1 MTNHATARELF
12 TEREFVT
19 KQIIASLALLIVFLA
34 SPLLAAD
41 TVDSVL
47 SSENKKKGVT
57 RESVGKI
64 DDMVFLRRA
73 SVDLIGRIP
82 TIAEIDEYLAW
93 PQAERR
99 DLLVDKLL
107 ASSRFPDRWT
117 VFFADLL
124 RLRSN
129 VTGGSALIAYV
140 HKAIQDDLPYN
151 ELAARL
157 ISTNGKAGRV
167 PEVGFI
173 LGDNADPLAMASV
186 TSQVFLGVRI
196 GCAQC
201 HDHPFDKWTRKD
213 FYSVAAYFGKTRR
226 YESNFTRAVY
236 TSEAQQTTVMWPPE
250 DEADPADRKPLVPS
264 FPFSMVDKKAKPDFI
279 ARYEALLKDRTA
291 RLAAKQG
298 KGPSLDAL
306 LADADKKVT
315 RATSGSADLG
325 QQEARAEIN
334 KINIKG
340 SLYRQSEYRE
350 DLATLITSPRNR
362 YFSESFVNRVWKELV
377 GRAFVEPVD
386 DFRADNSASHPET
399 LGLLAD
405 EFVASGYSFR
415 QLVKTIVQT
424 DAYQQ
429 KQVPRDVTELVQ
441 EELEAA
447 FLATPM
453 RRMYSESLYDSI
465 VTAGHL
471 FDVKYTAGQNEKVIE
486 QEVRVLIGEEEEP
499 ETVAKA
505 LIKDGTAD
513 GDAEMKKMKAAG
525 SAAGAGYKLEEAIEL
540 DFAALLNPGDEVA
553 VDKME
558 IKTAEQLEAE
568 RMAAMRKVT
577 NRPGMK
583 YETKIVQRTIDDNP
597 RFSSSLRMASP
608 APIGHFVRVFGQTS
622 RNDLGEARNQTPSMR
637 QALMMLNGR
646 LTHEASRV
654 GDLEPI
660 HKYLA
665 GKKPQLEK
673 AVNFAYR
680 EILTRKPNAD
690 ELTNAMGLLQ
700 RADGLN
706 DGMADLRWILLNSN
720 EFRFLP

>member
-1 MTNHATARELF
+1 
-12 TEREFVT
+12 VT
-19 KQIIASLALLIVFLA
+19 KQITTSLVLLGVLLT

-41 TVDSVL
+41 TLDSVL
-47 SSENKKKGVT
+47 SAENKKKGVT
-57 RESVGKI
+57 DKSVGKI

-73 SVDLIGRIP
+73 TVDLIGRIP
-82 TIAEIDEYLAW
+82 NVVEIDEYLAW
-93 PQAERR
+93 PEAERR

-107 ASSRFPDRWT
+107 TSSRFADRWT

-173 LGDNADPLAMASV
+173 LGDDADPLAMASV

-236 TSEAQQTTVMWPPE
+236 TSESEQTTVMWPPE

-264 FPFSMVDKKAKPDFI
+264 FPFTMVDKKAKPDFI
-279 ARYEALLKDRTA
+279 VRYEALVKKREA
-291 RLAAKQG
+291 QLAAKQG

-306 LADADKKVT
+306 LADADKKVA
-315 RATSGSADLG
+315 RATNGNVDLG
-325 QQEARAEIN
+325 EQEARAEIN
-334 KINIKG
+334 KINIKK

-350 DLATLITSPRNR
+350 DLAALITSPRNR
-362 YFSESFVNRVWKELV
+362 YFSEAFVNRVWKELV

-386 DFRADNSASHPET
+386 DFRADNLASHPET
-399 LGLLAD
+399 LALLAD

-415 QLVKTIVQT
+415 QLVKTIIQT
-424 DAYQQ
+424 DVYQQ
-429 KQVPRDVTELVQ
+429 KQVPRDVSELVQ
-441 EELEAA
+441 EQLESS

-471 FDVKYTAGQNEKVIE
+471 FDVKYTAGQNERIIE
-486 QEVRVLIGEEEEP
+486 QEVRVLVGEEEKTQ
-499 ETVAKA
+499 TVAEA
-505 LIKDGTAD
+505 LIENGSGD
-513 GDAEMKKMKAAG
+513 GDAKMKKMNAAG
-525 SAAGAGYKLEEAIEL
+525 SATGAGYKLEEAIEL
-540 DFAALLNPGDEVA
+540 DFTALLNPGDEVEL
-553 VDKME
+553 DKMQV
-558 IKTAEQLEAE
+558 KTAEELEAE

-577 NRPGMK
+577 NNRPGMK
-583 YETKIVQRTIDDNP
+583 YETKVVKRTVDDNP

-654 GDLEPI
+654 GDLETI
-660 HKYLA
+660 HKFLV
-665 GKKPQLEK
+665 GKKPQLDK
-673 AVNFAYR
+673 AINLAYR
-680 EILTRKPNAD
+680 EILTRQPTV
-690 ELTNAMGLLQ
+690 EEMTNAKSLLQ
-700 RADGLN
+700 GAESLK

>member
-1 MTNHATARELF
+1 M
-12 TEREFVT
+12 T
-19 KQIIASLALLIVFLA
+19 KQIIATMTILVVFWTGFLQA
-34 SPLLAAD
+34 AETLDTVLAA
-41 TVDSVL
+41 
-47 SSENKKKGVT
+47 ENKDRGVT
-57 RESVGKI
+57 HVSVGKI

-82 TIAEIDEYLAW
+82 TIAEVDEYLAW
-93 PQAERR
+93 PQAKRR
-99 DLLVDKLL
+99 DLLVDKLI
-107 ASSRFPDRWT
+107 ASDRFADRWT

-140 HKAIQDDLPYN
+140 HQAIQNDLPYN
-151 ELAARL
+151 ELASRL
-157 ISTNGKAGRV
+157 IATNGKAGRV

-186 TSQVFLGVRI
+186 TSQVFLGVRM

-201 HDHPFDKWTRKD
+201 HDHPFDKWTRRD
-213 FYSVAAYFGKTRR
+213 FYSMAAYFGKTRR

-236 TSEAQQTTVMWPPE
+236 TSETKQTTVLWPPE
-250 DEADPADRKPLVPS
+250 DEADPADRKALVPS
-264 FPFSMVDKKAKPDFI
+264 FPFSMMDKKAKPEFI
-279 ARYEALLKDRTA
+279 ARYEALLEER
-291 RLAAKQG
+291 AAKRDASKG

-315 RATSGSADLG
+315 RATGGSGDPG
-325 QQEARAEIN
+325 QDEARSEIN

-350 DLATLITSPRNR
+350 ELAALITSPRNR
-362 YFSESFVNRVWKELV
+362 YFSEVFVNRVWKELV
-377 GRAFVEPVD
+377 GRGFVEPVD
-386 DFRADNSASHPET
+386 DFRADNPASHPRA

-405 EFVASGYSFR
+405 DFVASGFSFR
-415 QLVKTIVQT
+415 QLVRTIIQT
-424 DAYQQ
+424 DTYQQ

-441 EELEAA
+441 EELESS
-447 FLATPM
+447 FLATPL

-486 QEVRVLIGEEEEP
+486 QEIRVLLGGEDKTES
-499 ETVAKA
+499 VAQA
-505 LIKDGTAD
+505 LIEGGGQDEA
-513 GDAEMKKMKAAG
+513 AEMKKMKLAG
-525 SAAGAGYKLEEAIEL
+525 TATTAGYKLEEAIEL
-540 DFAALLNPGDEVA
+540 DFAALLNPGDEVKLERMQ
-553 VDKME
+553 V
-558 IKTAEQLEAE
+558 KTAEQLEAE
-568 RMAAMRKVT
+568 RMAMERVVT
-577 NRPGMK
+577 RPGMK
-583 YETKIVQRTIDDNP
+583 YETKIVKRTIDDNP

-654 GDLEPI
+654 GNLEPI

-665 GKKPQLEK
+665 GKKPRLDE
-673 AVNFAYR
+673 AVKFAYR
-680 EILTRKPNAD
+680 EILTREPSAD
-690 ELTNAMGLLQ
+690 EMANAIGILQ
-700 RADGLN
+700 GAGTAT
-706 DGMADLRWILLNSN
+706 DGMADLRWVLLNSN

>member
-1 MTNHATARELF
+1 MVLLMEIG
-12 TEREFVT
+12 FVM
-19 KQIIASLALLIVFLA
+19 KQIIAPMTMLVVFGSGFLHA
-34 SPLLAAD
+34 AETLDTVLAA
-41 TVDSVL
+41 
-47 SSENKKKGVT
+47 ENKDRGVT
-57 RESVGKI
+57 QVSVGKI
-64 DDMVFLRRA
+64 DDMAYLRRV

-82 TIAEIDEYLAW
+82 TIAEVDEYLAW
-93 PQAERR
+93 PQAKRR
-99 DLLVDKLL
+99 ELLVDKLV
-107 ASSRFPDRWT
+107 ASDRFADRWT

-140 HKAIQDDLPYN
+140 HQAIQNDLPYN
-151 ELAARL
+151 QLASRL
-157 ISTNGKAGRV
+157 IATNGKAGRV

-236 TSEAQQTTVMWPPE
+236 TSEGKQTTVLWPPE
-250 DEADPADRKPLVPS
+250 DEADPTDRQALTPS
-264 FPFSMVDKKAKPDFI
+264 FPFTMMDKKAKPAFI
-279 ARYEALLKDRTA
+279 VRYEALLQER
-291 RLAAKQG
+291 AAKKAASKG

-315 RATSGSADLG
+315 RATRGDVDLG
-325 QQEARAEIN
+325 QDEARKEIN
-334 KINIKG
+334 KINIKD
-340 SLYRQSEYRE
+340 SLYRPSEYRE
-350 DLATLITSPRNR
+350 QLAALITSPRNR
-362 YFSESFVNRVWKELV
+362 YFSEAFVNRVWKELV
-377 GRAFVEPVD
+377 GRGFVEPVD
-386 DFRADNSASHPET
+386 DFRADNPASHPRT

-405 EFVASGYSFR
+405 NFVASGFSFR
-415 QLVKTIVQT
+415 QLVRTIIQT
-424 DAYQQ
+424 DAYQL

-471 FDVKYTAGQNEKVIE
+471 FDVKYTAGQNERVIE
-486 QEVRVLIGEEEEP
+486 QEIRVLLGGEDKTQP
-499 ETVAKA
+499 VAQA
-505 LIKDGTAD
+505 IIDGAGE
-513 GDAEMKKMKAAG
+513 GDTAEMKKMKTAG
-525 SAAGAGYKLEEAIEL
+525 TATRAGYKLEEAIEL
-540 DFAALLNPGDEVA
+540 DFAALLKSDDEVKIDRMQ
-553 VDKME
+553 V
-558 IKTAEQLEAE
+558 KTAEELEAE
-568 RMAAMRKVT
+568 RMAMERVVS
-577 NRPGMK
+577 RPGMK
-583 YETKIVQRTIDDNP
+583 YETKIVKRTIDDNP

-665 GKKPQLEK
+665 GKQPRLDQ
-673 AVNFAYR
+673 AVKFAYR
-680 EILTRKPNAD
+680 EILTREPSAD
-690 ELTNAMGLLQ
+690 EMANAMDILQ
-700 RADGLN
+700 GAKTAT
-706 DGMADLRWILLNSN
+706 DGMADLRWVLINSN

>member
-1 MTNHATARELF
+1 
-12 TEREFVT
+12 
-19 KQIIASLALLIVFLA
+19 
-34 SPLLAAD
+34 
-41 TVDSVL
+41 
-47 SSENKKKGVT
+47 
-57 RESVGKI
+57 
-64 DDMVFLRRA
+64 
-73 SVDLIGRIP
+73 
-82 TIAEIDEYLAW
+82 
-93 PQAERR
+93 
-99 DLLVDKLL
+99 LVDKLI
-107 ASSRFPDRWT
+107 ASGRFADRWT

-140 HKAIQDDLPYN
+140 HQAIQNDLPYN
-151 ELAARL
+151 QLASRL
-157 ISTNGKAGRV
+157 IATNGKAGRV

-236 TSEAQQTTVMWPPE
+236 TSETKQTTVLWPPE
-250 DEADPADRKPLVPS
+250 DEADPADRTALVPS
-264 FPFSMVDKKAKPDFI
+264 FPFSMMGEKAKPEFI
-279 ARYEALLKDRTA
+279 VRYEALLKQR
-291 RLAAKQG
+291 AAKRDASKG

-315 RATSGSADLG
+315 RATGGSGDQG
-325 QQEARAEIN
+325 QDEARSEIN
-334 KINIKG
+334 KINIQD

-350 DLATLITSPRNR
+350 QLAALITSPRNR
-362 YFSESFVNRVWKELV
+362 YFSEAFVNRVWKELV
-377 GRAFVEPVD
+377 GRGFVEPVD
-386 DFRADNSASHPET
+386 DFRADNPASHPRA

-405 EFVASGYSFR
+405 DFVASGFSFR
-415 QLVKTIVQT
+415 QLVRTIIQT

-441 EELEAA
+441 EELESS

-471 FDVKYTAGQNEKVIE
+471 FDVKYTAGQNERVIE
-486 QEVRVLIGEEEEP
+486 QEIRVLLGGEDKTEP
-499 ETVAKA
+499 VAQA
-505 LIKDGTAD
+505 LIEGGGQDEA
-513 GDAEMKKMKAAG
+513 AEMKKMNLAG
-525 SAAGAGYKLEEAIEL
+525 TATRAGYKLEEAIEL
-540 DFAALLNPGDEVA
+540 DFAALLNPGDEVKLERMQ
-553 VDKME
+553 V
-558 IKTAEQLEAE
+558 KTAEQLEAE
-568 RMAAMRKVT
+568 RMAMERVVT
-577 NRPGMK
+577 RPGMK
-583 YETKIVQRTIDDNP
+583 YETKIVKRTIDDNP

-665 GKKPQLEK
+665 GKKPRLDEAIK
-673 AVNFAYR
+673 FAYR
-680 EILTRKPNAD
+680 EILTREPSAD
-690 ELTNAMGLLQ
+690 EMVNAMGVLQ
-700 RADGLN
+700 GADN
-706 DGMADLRWILLNSN
+706 ATDGMADLRWVLLNSN

>member
-1 MTNHATARELF
+1 MVLL
-12 TEREFVT
+12 TEIGFVM
-19 KQIIASLALLIVFLA
+19 KQIIAPMTILVVFGSGFLHA
-34 SPLLAAD
+34 AETLDTVLAA
-41 TVDSVL
+41 
-47 SSENKKKGVT
+47 ENKDRGVT
-57 RESVGKI
+57 HVSVGKI
-64 DDMVFLRRA
+64 DDMAYLRRV

-82 TIAEIDEYLAW
+82 TIAEVDEYLAW
-93 PQAERR
+93 PQAKRR
-99 DLLVDKLL
+99 ELLVDKLV
-107 ASSRFPDRWT
+107 ASDRFADRWT

-140 HKAIQDDLPYN
+140 HQAIQNDLPYN
-151 ELAARL
+151 QLASRL
-157 ISTNGKAGRV
+157 IATNGKAGRV

-236 TSEAQQTTVMWPPE
+236 TSEGKQTTVLWPPE
-250 DEADPADRKPLVPS
+250 DEADPADRQALTPS
-264 FPFSMVDKKAKPDFI
+264 FPFTMMDKKAKPAFI
-279 ARYEALLKDRTA
+279 VRYEALLKER
-291 RLAAKQG
+291 AAKIAASKG

-315 RATSGSADLG
+315 QATRGDVDLG
-325 QQEARAEIN
+325 QDEARKEIN
-334 KINIKG
+334 KINIKD
-340 SLYRQSEYRE
+340 SLYRPSEYRE
-350 DLATLITSPRNR
+350 QLAALITSPRNR
-362 YFSESFVNRVWKELV
+362 YFSEAFVNRVWKELV
-377 GRAFVEPVD
+377 GRGFVEPVD
-386 DFRADNSASHPET
+386 DFRADNPASHPRT

-405 EFVASGYSFR
+405 DFVASGYSFR
-415 QLVKTIVQT
+415 QLVRTIIQT
-424 DAYQQ
+424 DAYQL
-429 KQVPRDVTELVQ
+429 KQVPRDATELVQ

-471 FDVKYTAGQNEKVIE
+471 FDVKYTAGQNERVIE
-486 QEVRVLIGEEEEP
+486 QEIRVLLGGEDKTQP
-499 ETVAKA
+499 VAQA
-505 LIKDGTAD
+505 IIDGAGEDD
-513 GDAEMKKMKAAG
+513 GAEMKKMKTAG
-525 SAAGAGYKLEEAIEL
+525 TATRAGYKLEEAIEL
-540 DFAALLNPGDEVA
+540 DFAALLKSDDEVKIDRMQ
-553 VDKME
+553 V
-558 IKTAEQLEAE
+558 KTAEELEAE
-568 RMAAMRKVT
+568 RMAMERVVS
-577 NRPGMK
+577 RPGMK
-583 YETKIVQRTIDDNP
+583 YETKIVKRTIDDNP

-665 GKKPQLEK
+665 GKQPRLDQ
-673 AVNFAYR
+673 AVKFAYR
-680 EILTRKPNAD
+680 EILTREPSAD
-690 ELTNAMGLLQ
+690 EMANAMDILQ
-700 RADGLN
+700 GAKTAT
-706 DGMADLRWILLNSN
+706 DGMADLRWVLLNSN
-720 EFRFLP
+720 LP

>member
-1 MTNHATARELF
+1 MEIG
-12 TEREFVT
+12 FVM
-19 KQIIASLALLIVFLA
+19 KQIIAPMTMLVVFGSGFLHA
-34 SPLLAAD
+34 AETLDTVLAA
-41 TVDSVL
+41 
-47 SSENKKKGVT
+47 ENKDRGVT
-57 RESVGKI
+57 QVSVGKI
-64 DDMVFLRRA
+64 DDMAYLRRV

-82 TIAEIDEYLAW
+82 TIAEVDEYLAW
-93 PQAERR
+93 PQAKRR
-99 DLLVDKLL
+99 ELLVDKLV
-107 ASSRFPDRWT
+107 ASDRFADRWT

-140 HKAIQDDLPYN
+140 HQAIQNDLPYN
-151 ELAARL
+151 QLASRL
-157 ISTNGKAGRV
+157 IATNGKAGRV

-236 TSEAQQTTVMWPPE
+236 TSEGKQTTVLWPPE
-250 DEADPADRKPLVPS
+250 DEADPADRQALTPS
-264 FPFSMVDKKAKPDFI
+264 FPFTMMDKKAKPAFI
-279 ARYEALLKDRTA
+279 VRYEALLQER
-291 RLAAKQG
+291 AAKKAASKG

-315 RATSGSADLG
+315 RATRGDVDLG
-325 QQEARAEIN
+325 QAEARKEIN
-334 KINIKG
+334 KINIKD
-340 SLYRQSEYRE
+340 SLYRPSEYRE
-350 DLATLITSPRNR
+350 QLAALITSPRNR
-362 YFSESFVNRVWKELV
+362 YFSEAFVNRVWKELV
-377 GRAFVEPVD
+377 GRGFVEPVD
-386 DFRADNSASHPET
+386 DFRADNPASHPRT

-405 EFVASGYSFR
+405 DFVASGFSFR
-415 QLVKTIVQT
+415 QLVRTIIQT
-424 DAYQQ
+424 DAYQL

-471 FDVKYTAGQNEKVIE
+471 FDVKYTAGQNERVIE
-486 QEVRVLIGEEEEP
+486 QEIRVLLGGEDKTQP
-499 ETVAKA
+499 VAQA
-505 LIKDGTAD
+505 IIDGAGESDT
-513 GDAEMKKMKAAG
+513 AEMKKMKTAG
-525 SAAGAGYKLEEAIEL
+525 TATRAGYKLEEAIEL
-540 DFAALLNPGDEVA
+540 DFAALLKPDDEVKIDRMQ
-553 VDKME
+553 V
-558 IKTAEQLEAE
+558 KTAEELEAE
-568 RMAAMRKVT
+568 RMAMERVVS
-577 NRPGMK
+577 RPGMK
-583 YETKIVQRTIDDNP
+583 YETKIVKRTIDDNP

-665 GKKPQLEK
+665 GKQPRLDQ
-673 AVNFAYR
+673 AVKFAYR
-680 EILTRKPNAD
+680 EILTREPSVD
-690 ELTNAMGLLQ
+690 EMANAMDILQ
-700 RADGLN
+700 GAKTAT
-706 DGMADLRWILLNSN
+706 DGMADLRWVLLNSN

>member
-1 MTNHATARELF
+1 M
-12 TEREFVT
+12 T
-19 KQIIASLALLIVFLA
+19 KQITTSLVLLGVLLT

-41 TVDSVL
+41 TLDSVL
-47 SSENKKKGVT
+47 SAENKKKGVT
-57 RESVGKI
+57 DKSVGKI

-73 SVDLIGRIP
+73 TVDLIGRIP
-82 TIAEIDEYLAW
+82 NVVEIDEYLAW
-93 PQAERR
+93 PEAERR

-107 ASSRFPDRWT
+107 TSSRFADRWT

-173 LGDNADPLAMASV
+173 LGDDADPLAMASV

-236 TSEAQQTTVMWPPE
+236 TSESEQTTVMWPPE

-264 FPFSMVDKKAKPDFI
+264 FPFTMVDKKAKPDFI
-279 ARYEALLKDRTA
+279 VRYEALVKKREA
-291 RLAAKQG
+291 QLAAKQG

-306 LADADKKVT
+306 LADADKKVA
-315 RATSGSADLG
+315 RATNGNVDLG
-325 QQEARAEIN
+325 EQEARAEIN
-334 KINIKG
+334 KINIKK

-350 DLATLITSPRNR
+350 DLAALITSPRNR
-362 YFSESFVNRVWKELV
+362 YFSEAFVNRVWKELV

-386 DFRADNSASHPET
+386 DFRADNLASHPET
-399 LGLLAD
+399 LALLAD

-415 QLVKTIVQT
+415 QLVKTIIQT
-424 DAYQQ
+424 DVYQQ
-429 KQVPRDVTELVQ
+429 KQVPRDVSELVQ
-441 EELEAA
+441 EQLESS

-471 FDVKYTAGQNEKVIE
+471 FDVKYTAGQNERIIE
-486 QEVRVLIGEEEEP
+486 QEVRVLVGEEEKTQ
-499 ETVAKA
+499 TVAEA
-505 LIKDGTAD
+505 LIENGSGD
-513 GDAEMKKMKAAG
+513 GDAKMKKMNAAG
-525 SAAGAGYKLEEAIEL
+525 SATGAGYKLEEAIEL
-540 DFAALLNPGDEVA
+540 DFTALLNPGDEVEL
-553 VDKME
+553 DKMQV
-558 IKTAEQLEAE
+558 KTAEELEAE

-577 NRPGMK
+577 NNRPGMK
-583 YETKIVQRTIDDNP
+583 YETKVVKRTVDDNP

-654 GDLEPI
+654 GDLETI
-660 HKYLA
+660 HKFLV
-665 GKKPQLEK
+665 GKKPQLDK
-673 AVNFAYR
+673 AINLAYR
-680 EILTRKPNAD
+680 EILTRQPTV
-690 ELTNAMGLLQ
+690 EEMTNAKSLLQ
-700 RADGLN
+700 GAESLK

>member
-1 MTNHATARELF
+1 M
-12 TEREFVT
+12 
-19 KQIIASLALLIVFLA
+19 KQIIAPMTMLVVFGSGFLHA
-34 SPLLAAD
+34 AETLDTVLAA
-41 TVDSVL
+41 
-47 SSENKKKGVT
+47 ENKDRGVT
-57 RESVGKI
+57 QVSVGKI
-64 DDMVFLRRA
+64 DDMAYLRRV

-82 TIAEIDEYLAW
+82 TIAEVDEYLAW
-93 PQAERR
+93 PQAKRR
-99 DLLVDKLL
+99 ELLVDKLV
-107 ASSRFPDRWT
+107 ASDRFADRWT

-140 HKAIQDDLPYN
+140 HQAIQNDLPYN
-151 ELAARL
+151 QLASRL
-157 ISTNGKAGRV
+157 IATNGKAGRV

-236 TSEAQQTTVMWPPE
+236 TSEGKQTTVLWPPE
-250 DEADPADRKPLVPS
+250 DEADPADRQALTPS
-264 FPFSMVDKKAKPDFI
+264 FPFTMMDKKAKPAFI
-279 ARYEALLKDRTA
+279 VRYEALLQER
-291 RLAAKQG
+291 AAKKAASKG

-315 RATSGSADLG
+315 RATRGDVDLG
-325 QQEARAEIN
+325 QDEARKEIN
-334 KINIKG
+334 KINIKD
-340 SLYRQSEYRE
+340 SLYRPSEYRE
-350 DLATLITSPRNR
+350 QLAALITSPRNR
-362 YFSESFVNRVWKELV
+362 YFSEAFVNRVWKELV
-377 GRAFVEPVD
+377 GRGFVEPVD
-386 DFRADNSASHPET
+386 DFRADNPASHPRT

-405 EFVASGYSFR
+405 NFVASGFSFR
-415 QLVKTIVQT
+415 QLVRTIIQT
-424 DAYQQ
+424 DAYQL

-471 FDVKYTAGQNEKVIE
+471 FDVKYTAGQNERVIE
-486 QEVRVLIGEEEEP
+486 QEIRVLLGGEDKTQP
-499 ETVAKA
+499 VAQA
-505 LIKDGTAD
+505 IIDGAGE
-513 GDAEMKKMKAAG
+513 GDTAEMKKMKTAG
-525 SAAGAGYKLEEAIEL
+525 TATRAGYKLEEAIEL
-540 DFAALLNPGDEVA
+540 DFAALLKPDDEVKIDRMQ
-553 VDKME
+553 V
-558 IKTAEQLEAE
+558 KTAEELEAE
-568 RMAAMRKVT
+568 RMAMERVVS
-577 NRPGMK
+577 RPGMK
-583 YETKIVQRTIDDNP
+583 YETKIVKRTIDDNP

-665 GKKPQLEK
+665 GKQPRLDQ
-673 AVNFAYR
+673 AVKFAYR
-680 EILTRKPNAD
+680 EILTREPSAD
-690 ELTNAMGLLQ
+690 EMANAMDILQ
-700 RADGLN
+700 GAKTAT
-706 DGMADLRWILLNSN
+706 DGMADLRWVLLNSN

>member
-1 MTNHATARELF
+1 MVLL
-12 TEREFVT
+12 TEIGFVM
-19 KQIIASLALLIVFLA
+19 KQIIAPMTMLVVFGSGFLHA
-34 SPLLAAD
+34 AETLDTVLAA
-41 TVDSVL
+41 
-47 SSENKKKGVT
+47 ENKDRGVT
-57 RESVGKI
+57 QVSVGKI
-64 DDMVFLRRA
+64 DDMAYLRRV

-82 TIAEIDEYLAW
+82 TIAEVDEYLAW
-93 PQAERR
+93 PQAKRR
-99 DLLVDKLL
+99 ELLVDKLV
-107 ASSRFPDRWT
+107 ASDRFADRWT

-140 HKAIQDDLPYN
+140 HQAIQNDLPYN
-151 ELAARL
+151 QLASRL
-157 ISTNGKAGRV
+157 IATNGKAGRV

-236 TSEAQQTTVMWPPE
+236 TSEGKQTTVLWPPE
-250 DEADPADRKPLVPS
+250 DEADPTDRQALTPS
-264 FPFSMVDKKAKPDFI
+264 FPFTMMDKKAKPAFI
-279 ARYEALLKDRTA
+279 VRYEALLQER
-291 RLAAKQG
+291 AAKKAASKG

-315 RATSGSADLG
+315 RATRGDVDLG
-325 QQEARAEIN
+325 QDEARKEIN
-334 KINIKG
+334 KINIKD
-340 SLYRQSEYRE
+340 SLYRPSEYRE
-350 DLATLITSPRNR
+350 QLAALITSPRNR
-362 YFSESFVNRVWKELV
+362 YFSEAFVNRVWKELV
-377 GRAFVEPVD
+377 GRGFVEPVD
-386 DFRADNSASHPET
+386 DFRADNPASHPRT

-405 EFVASGYSFR
+405 NFVASGFSFR
-415 QLVKTIVQT
+415 QLVRTIIQT
-424 DAYQQ
+424 DAYQL

-471 FDVKYTAGQNEKVIE
+471 FDVKYTAGQNERVIE
-486 QEVRVLIGEEEEP
+486 QEIRVLLGGEDKNQP
-499 ETVAKA
+499 VAQA
-505 LIKDGTAD
+505 IIDGAGE
-513 GDAEMKKMKAAG
+513 GDAAEMKKMKTAG
-525 SAAGAGYKLEEAIEL
+525 TATRAGYKLEEAIEL
-540 DFAALLNPGDEVA
+540 DFAALLKPDDEVKIDRMQ
-553 VDKME
+553 V
-558 IKTAEQLEAE
+558 KTAEELEAE
-568 RMAAMRKVT
+568 RMAMERVVS
-577 NRPGMK
+577 RPGMK
-583 YETKIVQRTIDDNP
+583 YETKIVKRTIDDNP

-665 GKKPQLEK
+665 GKQPRLDQ
-673 AVNFAYR
+673 AVKFAYR
-680 EILTRKPNAD
+680 EILTREPSAD
-690 ELTNAMGLLQ
+690 EMANAMDILQ
-700 RADGLN
+700 GAKTAT
-706 DGMADLRWILLNSN
+706 DGMADLRWVLLNSN

>member
-1 MTNHATARELF
+1 MM
-12 TEREFVT
+12 
-19 KQIIASLALLIVFLA
+19 KQIIAPMTMLVVFGSGFLHA
-34 SPLLAAD
+34 AETLDTVLAA
-41 TVDSVL
+41 
-47 SSENKKKGVT
+47 ENKDRGVT
-57 RESVGKI
+57 QVSVGKI
-64 DDMVFLRRA
+64 DDMAYLRRV

-82 TIAEIDEYLAW
+82 TIAEVDEYLAW
-93 PQAERR
+93 PQAKRR
-99 DLLVDKLL
+99 ELLVDKLV
-107 ASSRFPDRWT
+107 ASDRFADRWT

-140 HKAIQDDLPYN
+140 HQAIQNDLPYN
-151 ELAARL
+151 QLASRL
-157 ISTNGKAGRV
+157 IATNGKAGRV

-236 TSEAQQTTVMWPPE
+236 TSEGKQTTVLWPPE
-250 DEADPADRKPLVPS
+250 DEADPTDRQALTPS
-264 FPFSMVDKKAKPDFI
+264 FPFTMMDKKAKPAFI
-279 ARYEALLKDRTA
+279 VRYEALLKER
-291 RLAAKQG
+291 AAKRAASKG

-315 RATSGSADLG
+315 RATRGDVDLG
-325 QQEARAEIN
+325 QDEARKEIN
-334 KINIKG
+334 KINIKD
-340 SLYRQSEYRE
+340 SLYRPSEYRE
-350 DLATLITSPRNR
+350 QLAALITSPRNR
-362 YFSESFVNRVWKELV
+362 YFSEAFVNRVWKELV
-377 GRAFVEPVD
+377 GRGFVEPVD
-386 DFRADNSASHPET
+386 DFRADNPASHPRT

-405 EFVASGYSFR
+405 NFVASGFSFR
-415 QLVKTIVQT
+415 QLVRTIIQT
-424 DAYQQ
+424 DAYQL

-471 FDVKYTAGQNEKVIE
+471 FDVKYTAGQNERVIE
-486 QEVRVLIGEEEEP
+486 QEIRVLLGGEDKTQP
-499 ETVAKA
+499 VAQA
-505 LIKDGTAD
+505 IIDGAGE
-513 GDAEMKKMKAAG
+513 GDTAEMKKMKTAG
-525 SAAGAGYKLEEAIEL
+525 TATRAGYKLEEAIEL
-540 DFAALLNPGDEVA
+540 DFAALLKPDDEVKIDRMQ
-553 VDKME
+553 V
-558 IKTAEQLEAE
+558 KTAEELEAE
-568 RMAAMRKVT
+568 RMAMERVVS
-577 NRPGMK
+577 RPGMK
-583 YETKIVQRTIDDNP
+583 YETKIVKRTIDDNP

-665 GKKPQLEK
+665 GKQPRLDQ
-673 AVNFAYR
+673 AVKFAYR
-680 EILTRKPNAD
+680 EILTREPSAD
-690 ELTNAMGLLQ
+690 EMANAMDILQ
-700 RADGLN
+700 GAKTAT
-706 DGMADLRWILLNSN
+706 DGMADLRWVLLNSN

>member
-1 MTNHATARELF
+1 MVLLMEIG
-12 TEREFVT
+12 FVM
-19 KQIIASLALLIVFLA
+19 KQIIAPMTMLVVFGSGFLHA
-34 SPLLAAD
+34 AETLDTVLAA
-41 TVDSVL
+41 
-47 SSENKKKGVT
+47 ENKDRGVT
-57 RESVGKI
+57 QVSVGKI
-64 DDMVFLRRA
+64 DDMAYLRRV

-82 TIAEIDEYLAW
+82 TIAEVDEYLAW
-93 PQAERR
+93 PQAKRR
-99 DLLVDKLL
+99 ELLVDKLV
-107 ASSRFPDRWT
+107 ASDRFADRWT

-140 HKAIQDDLPYN
+140 HQAIQNDLPYN
-151 ELAARL
+151 QLASRL
-157 ISTNGKAGRV
+157 IATNGKAGRV

-236 TSEAQQTTVMWPPE
+236 TSEGKQTTVLWPPE
-250 DEADPADRKPLVPS
+250 DEADPADRQALTPS
-264 FPFSMVDKKAKPDFI
+264 FPFTMMDKKAKPAFI
-279 ARYEALLKDRTA
+279 VRYEALLQER
-291 RLAAKQG
+291 AAKKAASKG

-315 RATSGSADLG
+315 RATRGDVDLG
-325 QQEARAEIN
+325 QAEARKEIN
-334 KINIKG
+334 KINIKD
-340 SLYRQSEYRE
+340 SLYRPSEYRE
-350 DLATLITSPRNR
+350 QLAALITSPRNR
-362 YFSESFVNRVWKELV
+362 YFSEAFVNRVWKELV
-377 GRAFVEPVD
+377 GRGFVEPVD
-386 DFRADNSASHPET
+386 DFRADNPASHPRT

-405 EFVASGYSFR
+405 DFVASGFSFR
-415 QLVKTIVQT
+415 QLVRTIIQT
-424 DAYQQ
+424 DAYQL

-471 FDVKYTAGQNEKVIE
+471 FDVKYTAGQNERVIE
-486 QEVRVLIGEEEEP
+486 QEIRVLLGGEDKTQP
-499 ETVAKA
+499 VAQA
-505 LIKDGTAD
+505 IIDGAGEGNT
-513 GDAEMKKMKAAG
+513 AEMKKMKTAG
-525 SAAGAGYKLEEAIEL
+525 TATRAGYKLEEAIEL
-540 DFAALLNPGDEVA
+540 DFAALLKPDDEVKIDRMQ
-553 VDKME
+553 V
-558 IKTAEQLEAE
+558 KTAEELEAE
-568 RMAAMRKVT
+568 RMAMERVVS
-577 NRPGMK
+577 RPGMK
-583 YETKIVQRTIDDNP
+583 YETKIVKRTIDDNP

-665 GKKPQLEK
+665 GKQPRLDQ
-673 AVNFAYR
+673 AVKFAYR
-680 EILTRKPNAD
+680 EILTREPSVD
-690 ELTNAMGLLQ
+690 EMANAMDILQ
-700 RADGLN
+700 GAKTAT
-706 DGMADLRWILLNSN
+706 DGMADLRWVLLNSN